1 MNKNK
6 IFYGTDAKILQ
17 YETDHLEKCHNKID
31 LIQILSDS
39 LFKKSVDTNCI
50 MINLEHQDKRYH
62 TTLKE
67 LQKLS
72 LTKFVHLKG
81 SYWKNKEQFSDD
93 LNNVLTFLKKFN
105 STVSD
110 NPVNINSFSE
120 TDDINISIQDGP
132 LACYVSHL
140 RAMIYAYQNFKDYT
154 IICEDDIN
162 ILNTACISKYI
173 KEIPDDWD
181 IITLN
186 TVAKY
191 KIHTEPW
198 YKYQPVYDHPYNP
211 DKVKGVFHSTH
222 FYIINNK
229 CLPFLFQ
236 NLYPIT
242 DQVDVLI
249 SELVHKLN
257 IYNIQESVYQYNLE
271 TDTQNNLHVIFM
283 SPFYGYQRELISNI
297 EKYVSFFMDT
307 ILDNNEDN
315 SILTLNM
322 IYDTV
327 YHYVLTDDTL
337 SQYSSEYLEN
347 YNMDYSEYQN
357 YKEYDLL
364 LEAILYFINSAKKGT
379 QVKEISKGLLRN
391 ILYTI
396 NNFKKYHNK
405 MNDRFNKRYK
415 AYDYGSTSN
424 VYKLEDSNI
433 IVKQY
438 NSKLRCTIED
448 HDNPQDIFDKE
459 LNILKITQGL
469 TCSPKLIDADRE
481 NLRIYIEYAGE
492 SLYRN
497 FTLPNNW
504 EDQINNIFDQLDHNK
519 INYSEFWL
527 QNILVLDNKITLVD
541 YGLAKFNS
549 DTNNNNNRKF
559 FIDNLKAL
567 NPKLSVEPD
576 RNTRLRLIRT
586 FFDNLKNQ

>member
-1 MNKNK
+1 
-6 IFYGTDAKILQ
+6 
-17 YETDHLEKCHNKID
+17 
-31 LIQILSDS
+31 
-39 LFKKSVDTNCI
+39 
-50 MINLEHQDKRYH
+50 
-62 TTLKE
+62 
-67 LQKLS
+67 
-72 LTKFVHLKG
+72 
-81 SYWKNKEQFSDD
+81 
-93 LNNVLTFLKKFN
+93 
-105 STVSD
+105 
-110 NPVNINSFSE
+110 
-120 TDDINISIQDGP
+120 
-132 LACYVSHL
+132 
-140 RAMIYAYQNFKDYT
+140 
-154 IICEDDIN
+154 
-162 ILNTACISKYI
+162 
-173 KEIPDDWD
+173 
-181 IITLN
+181 
-186 TVAKY
+186 
-191 KIHTEPW
+191 
-198 YKYQPVYDHPYNP
+198 
-211 DKVKGVFHSTH
+211 
-222 FYIINNK
+222 
-229 CLPFLFQ
+229 
-236 NLYPIT
+236 
-242 DQVDVLI
+242 
-249 SELVHKLN
+249 
-257 IYNIQESVYQYNLE
+257 
-271 TDTQNNLHVIFM
+271 M

-307 ILDNNEDN
+307 ILHNNEDN

-347 YNMDYSEYQN
+347 YDMDYSEYQN

-405 MNDRFNKRYK
+405 MNDRFNKQYK

-424 VYKLEDSNI
+424 VYRLEDSNI

-448 HDNPQDIFDKE
+448 HDNPQNIFDKE

-504 EDQINNIFDQLDHNK
+504 EDQINNIFDELDHNK

>member
-1 MNKNK
+1 
-6 IFYGTDAKILQ
+6 
-17 YETDHLEKCHNKID
+17 
-31 LIQILSDS
+31 
-39 LFKKSVDTNCI
+39 
-50 MINLEHQDKRYH
+50 
-62 TTLKE
+62 
-67 LQKLS
+67 
-72 LTKFVHLKG
+72 
-81 SYWKNKEQFSDD
+81 
-93 LNNVLTFLKKFN
+93 
-105 STVSD
+105 
-110 NPVNINSFSE
+110 
-120 TDDINISIQDGP
+120 
-132 LACYVSHL
+132 
-140 RAMIYAYQNFKDYT
+140 
-154 IICEDDIN
+154 
-162 ILNTACISKYI
+162 
-173 KEIPDDWD
+173 
-181 IITLN
+181 
-186 TVAKY
+186 
-191 KIHTEPW
+191 
-198 YKYQPVYDHPYNP
+198 
-211 DKVKGVFHSTH
+211 
-222 FYIINNK
+222 
-229 CLPFLFQ
+229 LFQ